1 MNFVLLQD
9 ATSQFTGM
17 VNDALGREAVKPV
30 TLDIPQPPPDDLHFH
45 RLVVWCYG
53 FFYEAAIDVLKECKA
68 LLKQG
73 PPERTNRFDRGSK
86 VVNNLRTYK
95 VHNLPPSKENDG
107 KRKQAEAWIA
117 DASSDGKGIAGA
129 TQELC
134 RITLEM
140 VSDLIAAWNDAT
152 KDASDAGQLIERVLG
167 AIDKTWQPHEL
178 DNIVRDVASEINLS
192 GFDAKAF
199 RDLHLEEWRKCA
211 GCFLDRETAAAGL
224 RRLIRSSMQSKF
236 GTG

>member
-1 MNFVLLQD
+1 MNFLLLEE
-9 ATSQFTGM
+9 AAGQFTCM

-30 TLDIPQPPPDDLHFH
+30 TLDIPRPPPDDLHFH
-45 RLVVWCYG
+45 KLVVWCYG
-53 FFYEAAIDVLKECKA
+53 FFYEAAIDVLRECKA

-73 PPERTNRFDRGSK
+73 APERTNRFDRGSR

-95 VHNLPPSKENDG
+95 VHNLPPSKENDS
-107 KRKQAEAWIA
+107 KRRQAEAWIA
-117 DASSDGKGIAGA
+117 EASSDGKGIAGA

-140 VSDLIAAWNDAT
+140 VHDLIAAWSDATNDAG
-152 KDASDAGQLIERVLG
+152 DAVQLIERVLN

-178 DNIVRDVASEINLS
+178 DDIVSDVATEINLS

-199 RDLHLEEWRKCA
+199 RDLHLDEWRKCA
-211 GCFLDRETAAAGL
+211 NCFVDRETAAVGL
-224 RRLIRSSMQSKF
+224 RRIIRSAMQSKF